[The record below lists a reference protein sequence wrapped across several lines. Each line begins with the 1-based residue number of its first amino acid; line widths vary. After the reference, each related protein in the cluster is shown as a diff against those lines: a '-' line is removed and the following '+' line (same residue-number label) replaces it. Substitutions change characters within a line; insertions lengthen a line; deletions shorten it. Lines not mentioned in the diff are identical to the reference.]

1 MEANE
6 LEIALTIIKG
16 RHSASFFFRVC
27 HTAAAPVHSYAEA
40 AVQAE
45 MDPAGMAAA

>member
-1 MEANE
+1 MLKRN
-6 LEIALTIIKG
+6 AL
-16 RHSASFFFRVC
+16 SVPFFFMVC
-27 HTAAAPVHSYAEA
+27 RTAGVLVHSYVEA

>member
-1 MEANE
+1 M
-6 LEIALTIIKG
+6 
-16 RHSASFFFRVC
+16 VC
-27 HTAAAPVHSYAEA
+27 RTAGIPVHSYAEA